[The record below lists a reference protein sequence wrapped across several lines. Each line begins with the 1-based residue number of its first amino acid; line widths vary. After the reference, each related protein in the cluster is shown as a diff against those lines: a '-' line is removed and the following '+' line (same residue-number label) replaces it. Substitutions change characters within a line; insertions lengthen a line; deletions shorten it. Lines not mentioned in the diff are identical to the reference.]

1 MYAIKHFV
9 SLSKVCMLQAT
20 VHRGNLATVH
30 YNGVGVV
37 DARHSVYCRGVC
49 VHYKG
54 IFVLEVTALTKQ
66 FLTTVHYK
74 AVCVVLTTLPK
85 GQVSCSTL

>member
-1 MYAIKHFV
+1 
-9 SLSKVCMLQAT
+9 MLQAT

-30 YNGVGVV
+30 YNEVGAV
-37 DARHSVYCRGVC
+37 DARHSVYCKGEC

-54 IFVLEVTALTKQ
+54 VFVLEVTALTKL

-74 AVCVVLTTLPK
+74 AVCVLLTTLPK
-85 GQVSCSTL
+85 GQVSCSRL

>member
-1 MYAIKHFV
+1 
-9 SLSKVCMLQAT
+9 MLQAT

-30 YNGVGVV
+30 YNRVGAV
-37 DARHSVYCRGVC
+37 DARHSVYCKGVC

-54 IFVLEVTALTKQ
+54 VFVFEVTALTKQ

-74 AVCVVLTTLPK
+74 AGCVLLTTLYK
-85 GQVSCSTL
+85 ERVSCNTL

>member
-1 MYAIKHFV
+1 
-9 SLSKVCMLQAT
+9 MLQAT

-30 YNGVGVV
+30 YNGVGAV
-37 DARHSVYCRGVC
+37 DARHSVYCKGEC

-54 IFVLEVTALTKQ
+54 VFVFEVMALTKQ

-74 AVCVVLTTLPK
+74 AVCVLLTTLSNDR
-85 GQVSCSTL
+85 VSCSTL